1 MPRMSKKLKHE
12 WSLFLNHRGRRCY
25 NSLCR
30 RCIHSC
36 KQSFHATVVE
46 CPRYFSKR
54 AVARIGFNLISNHAF
69 VDGNKRIGM
78 HIMLTFLL
86 VNGIRLNCTNEDVV
100 EAGLGVASGAMGY
113 EELLLWIRN
122 HRES

>member
-36 KQSFHATVVE
+36 KQSFRVTVVE

-54 AVARIGFNLISNHAF
+54 AVGRDDYYVKTSRSAKAKPHRANQVLGNPGRERTDSQK
-69 VDGNKRIGM
+69 DGIVRNRQYG
-78 HIMLTFLL
+78 
-86 VNGIRLNCTNEDVV
+86 RLSSQD
-100 EAGLGVASGAMGY
+100 G
-113 EELLLWIRN
+113 
-122 HRES
+122 H

>member
-36 KQSFHATVVE
+36 KQSFRVTVVE

-54 AVARIGFNLISNHAF
+54 AVGRDDYYA
-69 VDGNKRIGM
+69 
-78 HIMLTFLL
+78 
-86 VNGIRLNCTNEDVV
+86 
-100 EAGLGVASGAMGY
+100 
-113 EELLLWIRN
+113 
-122 HRES
+122 

>member
-36 KQSFHATVVE
+36 KA
-46 CPRYFSKR
+46 CPIKTICAIFPAPHPVPDYRTNRTYRTKR
-54 AVARIGFNLISNHAF
+54 LRRI
-69 VDGNKRIGM
+69 
-78 HIMLTFLL
+78 
-86 VNGIRLNCTNEDVV
+86 IRRRCTAANFTK
-100 EAGLGVASGAMGY
+100 
-113 EELLLWIRN
+113 
-122 HRES
+122 

>member
-36 KQSFHATVVE
+36 KQSFRATVVE
-46 CPRYFSKR
+46 CQRYFSKR
-54 AVARIGFNLISNHAF
+54 AVAKAKPQRANQIL
-69 VDGNKRIGM
+69 GNPGREGIDSQK
-78 HIMLTFLL
+78 
-86 VNGIRLNCTNEDVV
+86 NGIVWNQQHGRLPSQD
-100 EAGLGVASGAMGY
+100 G
-113 EELLLWIRN
+113 
-122 HRES
+122 H

>member
-30 RCIHSC
+30 HCIHSC
-36 KQSFHATVVE
+36 KQSFRATVVE

-54 AVARIGFNLISNHAF
+54 AVVR
-69 VDGNKRIGM
+69 
-78 HIMLTFLL
+78 
-86 VNGIRLNCTNEDVV
+86 EDYY
-100 EAGLGVASGAMGY
+100 A
-113 EELLLWIRN
+113 
-122 HRES
+122 